1 MEHTIDML
9 RIVETDTPETES
21 FLEKLNVRGK
31 LLDENILRTVRRTI
45 SEVQEEGDKA
55 VARYTRKYDAP
66 RLSTKGLKVQPREFK
81 QAYSD
86 VKSDFIDAIGHAKSN
101 IENFHKKQ
109 LQKSWVSTEDDGV
122 MLGYLIYPLQRVGVC
137 VPSVSQL
144 LVSSLLMS
152 VIPATVAGVEEI
164 AVCMGPM
171 RNRHINPYMLVTA
184 SECGID
190 EIYKC
195 GGAQAVAAMAYGTE
209 TIPPVDKIV
218 GPGNLFVQMA
228 KKEVFGHVGIDK
240 LAGPSEILVIADSTA
255 DPDFVAADLIS
266 QAEHGADCSAI
277 LLTPSRGVAEQV
289 KGAIELQAQILPRQ
303 YELVKAFE
311 NYGVAIIV
319 KDLSEAVEIT
329 NIIAP
334 EHVELHI
341 ENPYE
346 WIGEI
351 RNAGAIFIGPYSP
364 EAVGDYIAGPNHILP
379 TGTAARYASSLNVD
393 DFLKKTSLIS
403 YTKTALNKVTPDV
416 VKLAEVEG
424 LEGHAAAMKIRFE
437 DD

>member
-1 MEHTIDML
+1 ML
-9 RIVETDTPETES
+9 RILDIETPECTS
-21 FLEKLNVRGK
+21 FLSKLNDRGK
-31 LLDENILRTVRRTI
+31 LMDENILRTVRKTI
-45 SEVQEEGDKA
+45 SEVKEEGDKA

-66 RLSTKGLKVQPREFK
+66 RLSTKSLKVQPREFK

-86 VKSDFIDAIGHAKSN
+86 VRSDYLDAVVHAKEK
-101 IENFHKKQ
+101 IESFHRKQ
-109 LQKSWVSTEDDGV
+109 IQSSWVSTEEDGV
-122 MLGYLIYPLQRVGVC
+122 MLGHLIRPLRRVGVC

-171 RNRHINPYMLVTA
+171 RNRQINPHMLVA
-184 SECGID
+184 AAECGIN

-209 TIPPVDKIV
+209 TIPVVDKIA

-240 LAGPSEILVIADSTA
+240 LAGPSEILVIADSAA

-266 QAEHGADCSAI
+266 QAEHGAECSAI
-277 LLTPSRGVAEQV
+277 LITTSRGLAEQV
-289 KGAIELQAQILPRQ
+289 KGAIELQAQNLPRQ

-311 NYGVAIIV
+311 NYGVAILV
-319 KDLSEAVEIT
+319 NDVEEAVDTT
-329 NIIAP
+329 NMIAP

-346 WIGEI
+346 WIGDI

-379 TGTAARYASSLNVD
+379 TGTAARYASSLSVD